1 MASQV
6 LAVSPENHSHKS
18 WHPASD
24 YQFAAAI
31 PMVSV
36 VLSELGKVASI
47 FPMALVERGGGYEL
61 AALFGLQNGQN
72 LFVDPQGRW
81 MARYIPARLRAY
93 PFSLAFRE
101 GQADPLLCV
110 DEASGLVGEAGDG
123 EPFFEASGTLA
134 PQLQSF
140 VNFLGALEKERRATA
155 AAIDTVVKLQLLK
168 PLKIKGAATD
178 PSGQPLH
185 DFTGLHAIDENRL
198 QALDATE
205 LALLRDQ
212 RGLPLVY
219 AQLLSLYQLESL
231 DLLLRLRRQQ
241 EAPAAPQAGAQ
252 DLTPTSDVFRFS

>member
-1 MASQV
+1 MVSQV

-36 VLSELGKVASI
+36 VLPELGKVASI
-47 FPMALVERGGGYEL
+47 FPMVFVERQGGFEL

-101 GQADPLLCV
+101 GLTDPLLCV

-123 EPFFEASGTLA
+123 EPFFEASGKLA

-155 AAIDTVVKLQLLK
+155 AAIEAVVQLQLLK
-168 PLKIKGAATD
+168 PLQIKGGATD
-178 PSGQPLH
+178 ASGQPLH
-185 DFTGLHAIDENRL
+185 DFSGLHAIDENRL
-198 QALDATE
+198 QTLDASE

-212 RGLPLVY
+212 KGLPLAY

-231 DLLLRLRRQQ
+231 DLLLRLRQQ
-241 EAPAAPQAGAQ
+241 KEASAVPQAGDQ

>member
-18 WHPASD
+18 WRAATN

-101 GQADPLLCV
+101 GLPTPCC
-110 DEASGLVGEAGDG
+110 ASTRPAGWSARPG
-123 EPFFEASGTLA
+123 MASPFSRPRARWR
-134 PQLQSF
+134 PSF
-140 VNFLGALEKERRATA
+140 
-155 AAIDTVVKLQLLK
+155 
-168 PLKIKGAATD
+168 
-178 PSGQPLH
+178 SH
-185 DFTGLHAIDENRL
+185 
-198 QALDATE
+198 
-205 LALLRDQ
+205 
-212 RGLPLVY
+212 
-219 AQLLSLYQLESL
+219 S
-231 DLLLRLRRQQ
+231 
-241 EAPAAPQAGAQ
+241 
-252 DLTPTSDVFRFS
+252 